1 MSNAAADVD
10 TLDFEA
16 D

>member
-1 MSNAAADVD
+1 MGVNG

-16 D
+16 